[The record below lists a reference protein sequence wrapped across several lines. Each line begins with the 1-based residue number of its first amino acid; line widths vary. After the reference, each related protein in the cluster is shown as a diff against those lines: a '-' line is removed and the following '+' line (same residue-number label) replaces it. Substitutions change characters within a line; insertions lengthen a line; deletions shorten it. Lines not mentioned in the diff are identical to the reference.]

1 MSKLLSYRPDID
13 GLRAISVIFVILFH
27 ADLLWIQ
34 GGFIGV
40 DIFFVISG
48 YLITRSIDK
57 EMLGN
62 VFSFKAFYLRR
73 IRRIIPVL
81 VFVMLVITIPACL
94 FLFAND
100 LETFGRTAL
109 HTILSTNNFY
119 LWIKGSNYF
128 VGNTELMPLLH
139 TWSLSVEEQFYFIW
153 PPILLLLHRY
163 LNLKNRLYFII
174 LFIVIGLGLSVF
186 LASFYP
192 KVAYFLLP
200 ARLFELS
207 LGAGLALFWDK
218 IPELSRNKNNGI
230 SVVGL
235 LLILLPVFL
244 LNGLSTFP
252 GFNAFYPCL
261 GAVLLILSGKNSH
274 TKGIVNRLLTIKP
287 LVFIGLL
294 SYSMYLWHWPIF
306 SFIKYVG
313 LELTSDKLIVALTST
328 VLLSYF
334 SWKFIEK
341 PFRYRFK
348 YNFSK
353 TLLVILLPC
362 LLIIGTL
369 YGVLDGK
376 DGFPERHPTLIEFD
390 KKNNYPSKLR
400 RNCYDV
406 FKVGNCDQCGLGV
419 KKDTLDGVLI
429 GDSFANHSAAFID
442 VLAKDSGLYFHDS
455 AAGGY
460 PLLYDVDDQT
470 GVPTR
475 DTAYGEKRL
484 AYAKKFKTIIV
495 ATNWERFLDKESK
508 NYKLVMAT
516 IKELLDLDKNVIII
530 DPLRTVRQMN
540 LHKMKLLKTNNGSS
554 INKLDLLIPFYKRA
568 DDYIVYEIH
577 RKYPQVTII
586 NLNDVM
592 CYDTSCNYEIDN
604 SIVYRNGNHLNTSGA
619 TLLAKKYILEK
630 GNPLKFYNKEQY

>member
-40 DIFFVISG
+40 DVFFVISG

-362 LLIIGTL
+362 LLIIGAL

-470 GVPTR
+470 GAPTR

-530 DPLRTVRQMN
+530 DPLRTVSQMN

-554 INKLDLLIPFYKRA
+554 INKQDLLIPFYKRA

-619 TLLAKKYILEK
+619 TLLARKYILEK
-630 GNPLKFYNKEQY
+630 GNPLKFLQ

>member
-40 DIFFVISG
+40 DVFFVISG

-261 GAVLLILSGKNSH
+261 GAVLLILSGKNTH
-274 TKGIVNRLLTIKP
+274 TKGIVNRLLAIKP

-362 LLIIGTL
+362 LLIIGAL

-470 GVPTR
+470 GAPTR

-530 DPLRTVRQMN
+530 DPLRTVSQMN

-554 INKLDLLIPFYKRA
+554 INKQDLLIPFYKRA

-630 GNPLKFYNKEQY
+630 GNPLKFLQ

>member
-1 MSKLLSYRPDID
+1 MSKPISYRPDID
-13 GLRAISVIFVILFH
+13 GLRAISVIVVILFH

-40 DIFFVISG
+40 DVFFVISG

-62 VFSFKAFYLRR
+62 VFSFKSFYLRR

-81 VFVMLVITIPACL
+81 VFVMLVVTIPACL

-100 LETFGRTAL
+100 LEAYGRTAL
-109 HTILSTNNFY
+109 HTILSTNNFH
-119 LWIKGSNYF
+119 LWINGGNYF
-128 VGNTELMPLLH
+128 AQNTELMPLLH

-153 PPILLLLHRY
+153 PPILLLLHRF
-163 LNLKNRLYFII
+163 LKLKNRLYFIV
-174 LFIVIGLGLSVF
+174 LFTVLGLALSVF
-186 LASFYP
+186 LASNFP

-218 IPELSRNKNNGI
+218 IPKLSKIKNNWI
-230 SVVGL
+230 SITGL
-235 LLILLPVFL
+235 LLILLPVLL
-244 LNGLSTFP
+244 LNGMSTFP

-261 GAVLLILSGKNSH
+261 GAVLLILSGKN
-274 TKGIVNRLLTIKP
+274 TKTIGIVNKVLAFKP

-306 SFIKYVG
+306 SFIKYFG
-313 LELTSDKLIVALTST
+313 LELTLDKLLFALTLT

-334 SWKFIEK
+334 SWRWIEK

-348 YNFSK
+348 YSFSK
-353 TLLVILLPC
+353 TLLVILLPSL
-362 LLIIGTL
+362 LLIGAV

-376 DGFPERHPTLIEFD
+376 DGFPQRHPTLIEFD
-390 KKNNYPSKLR
+390 KKNNYPNKLR

-419 KKDTLDGVLI
+419 KKDTLDGMLI

-470 GVPTR
+470 GAPTR

-495 ATNWERFLDKESK
+495 ATNWERFIDKESK

-516 IKELLDLDKNVIII
+516 IKELLDLGKNVIII
-530 DPLRTVRQMN
+530 DPLRTVSEMN
-540 LHKMKLLKTNNGSS
+540 LHKMKLLKINNGAS
-554 INKLDLLIPFYKRA
+554 IVKQDLLIPFNKRA
-568 DDYIVYEIH
+568 DDYIVYQIS
-577 RKYPQVTII
+577 RQYPEVTII

-592 CYDTSCNYEIDN
+592 CYNKGCNYEIDN

-619 TLLAKKYILEK
+619 TLLARKYILEK
-630 GNPLKFYNKEQY
+630 GNPLLFLK

>member
-40 DIFFVISG
+40 DVFFVISG

-261 GAVLLILSGKNSH
+261 GAVLLILSGKNTH

-362 LLIIGTL
+362 LLIIGAL

-460 PLLYDVDDQT
+460 PLLYDVDDHT
-470 GVPTR
+470 GAPTR

-530 DPLRTVRQMN
+530 DPLRTVSQMN

-554 INKLDLLIPFYKRA
+554 INKQDLLIPFYKRA

-630 GNPLKFYNKEQY
+630 GNPLKFLQ

>member
-40 DIFFVISG
+40 DVFFVISG

-470 GVPTR
+470 GAPTR

-530 DPLRTVRQMN
+530 DPLRTVSQMN

-554 INKLDLLIPFYKRA
+554 INKQDLLIPFYKRA
-568 DDYIVYEIH
+568 DDYIVYEIN

-619 TLLAKKYILEK
+619 TLLARKYILEK
-630 GNPLKFYNKEQY
+630 GNPLKFLQ

>member
-40 DIFFVISG
+40 DVFFVISG

-470 GVPTR
+470 GAPTR

-530 DPLRTVRQMN
+530 DPLRTVSQMN

-554 INKLDLLIPFYKRA
+554 INKQDLLIPFYKRA

-630 GNPLKFYNKEQY
+630 GNPLKFLQ

>member
-40 DIFFVISG
+40 DVFFVISG

-261 GAVLLILSGKNSH
+261 GAVLLILSGKNTH
-274 TKGIVNRLLTIKP
+274 TKGIVNRLLAIKP

-362 LLIIGTL
+362 LLIIGAL

-470 GVPTR
+470 GAPTR

-530 DPLRTVRQMN
+530 DPLRTVSQMN

-554 INKLDLLIPFYKRA
+554 INKQDLLIPFYKRA

-592 CYDTSCNYEIDN
+592 CYDTSCNFEIDN

-630 GNPLKFYNKEQY
+630 GNPLKFLQ

>member
-40 DIFFVISG
+40 DVFFVISG

-362 LLIIGTL
+362 LLIIGAL

-376 DGFPERHPTLIEFD
+376 DGFPGRHPTLIEFD

-470 GVPTR
+470 GAPTR

-495 ATNWERFLDKESK
+495 ATNWERFLDKQSK

-530 DPLRTVRQMN
+530 DPLRTVSQMN

-554 INKLDLLIPFYKRA
+554 INKQDLLIPFYKRA

-619 TLLAKKYILEK
+619 NLLAKKYILEK

>member
-1 MSKLLSYRPDID
+1 MSKPISYRPDID
-13 GLRAISVIFVILFH
+13 GLRAISVIVVILFH

-40 DIFFVISG
+40 DVFFVISG

-62 VFSFKAFYLRR
+62 AFSFKSFYLRR

-81 VFVMLVITIPACL
+81 VFVMLVVTIPACL

-100 LETFGRTAL
+100 LEAYGRTAL
-109 HTILSTNNFY
+109 HTILSTNNFH
-119 LWIKGSNYF
+119 LWINGGNYF
-128 VGNTELMPLLH
+128 AQNTELMPLLH

-153 PPILLLLHRY
+153 PPILLLLHRF
-163 LNLKNRLYFII
+163 LKLKNRLYFIV
-174 LFIVIGLGLSVF
+174 LFTVLGLALSVF
-186 LASFYP
+186 LASNFP

-218 IPELSRNKNNGI
+218 IPKLSKIKNNWI
-230 SVVGL
+230 SITGL
-235 LLILLPVFL
+235 LLILLPVLL
-244 LNGLSTFP
+244 LNGMSTFP

-261 GAVLLILSGKNSH
+261 GAVLLILSGKN
-274 TKGIVNRLLTIKP
+274 TKTIGIVNKVLAFKP

-306 SFIKYVG
+306 SFIKYFG
-313 LELTSDKLIVALTST
+313 LELTLDKLLFALTLT

-334 SWKFIEK
+334 SWRWIEK

-348 YNFSK
+348 YSFSK
-353 TLLVILLPC
+353 TLLVILLPSL
-362 LLIIGTL
+362 LLIGAV

-376 DGFPERHPTLIEFD
+376 DGFPQRHPTLIEFD
-390 KKNNYPSKLR
+390 KKNNYPNKLR

-419 KKDTLDGVLI
+419 KKDTLDGMLI

-470 GVPTR
+470 GAPTR

-495 ATNWERFLDKESK
+495 ATNWERFIDKESK

-516 IKELLDLDKNVIII
+516 IKELLDLGKNVIII
-530 DPLRTVRQMN
+530 DPLRTVSEMN
-540 LHKMKLLKTNNGSS
+540 LHKMKLLKINNGAS
-554 INKLDLLIPFYKRA
+554 IVKQDLLIPFNKRA
-568 DDYIVYEIH
+568 DDYIVYQIS
-577 RKYPQVTII
+577 RQYPEVTII

-592 CYDTSCNYEIDN
+592 CYNKGCNYEIDN

-619 TLLAKKYILEK
+619 TLLARKYILEK
-630 GNPLKFYNKEQY
+630 GNPLLFLK

>member
-40 DIFFVISG
+40 DVFFVISG

-470 GVPTR
+470 GAPTR

-530 DPLRTVRQMN
+530 DPLRTVSQMN

-554 INKLDLLIPFYKRA
+554 INKQDLLIPFYKRA

>member
-40 DIFFVISG
+40 DVFFVISG

-261 GAVLLILSGKNSH
+261 GAVLLILSGKNTH

-362 LLIIGTL
+362 LLIIGAL

-376 DGFPERHPTLIEFD
+376 DGFPGRHPTLIEFD

-470 GVPTR
+470 GAPTR

-495 ATNWERFLDKESK
+495 ATNWERFLDKQSK

-530 DPLRTVRQMN
+530 DPLRTVSQMN

-554 INKLDLLIPFYKRA
+554 INKQDLLIPFYKRA

-630 GNPLKFYNKEQY
+630 GNPLKFLQ

>member
-40 DIFFVISG
+40 DVFFVISG

-470 GVPTR
+470 GAPTR

-530 DPLRTVRQMN
+530 DPLRTVSQMN

-554 INKLDLLIPFYKRA
+554 INKQDLLIPFYKRA

-619 TLLAKKYILEK
+619 TLLARKYILEK
-630 GNPLKFYNKEQY
+630 GNPLKFLQ

>member
-1 MSKLLSYRPDID
+1 VAGNMDIKNKIRLD
-13 GLRAISVIFVILFH
+13 IQGLRALAVLSVVVFHISP
-27 ADLLWIQ
+27 ADLP
-34 GGFIGV
+34 GGYLGV
-40 DIFFVISG
+40 DVFFVISG

-200 ARLFELS
+200 AILFELS
-207 LGAGLALFWDK
+207 IGAGLALFWDK

-261 GAVLLILSGKNSH
+261 GAVLLILSGKNTH
-274 TKGIVNRLLTIKP
+274 TKGIVNRFLTIKP
-287 LVFIGLL
+287 LVYIGLL

-313 LELTSDKLIVALTST
+313 LELTSD
-328 VLLSYF
+328 
-334 SWKFIEK
+334 
-341 PFRYRFK
+341 
-348 YNFSK
+348 
-353 TLLVILLPC
+353 
-362 LLIIGTL
+362 
-369 YGVLDGK
+369 
-376 DGFPERHPTLIEFD
+376 
-390 KKNNYPSKLR
+390 
-400 RNCYDV
+400 
-406 FKVGNCDQCGLGV
+406 
-419 KKDTLDGVLI
+419 
-429 GDSFANHSAAFID
+429 
-442 VLAKDSGLYFHDS
+442 
-455 AAGGY
+455 
-460 PLLYDVDDQT
+460 
-470 GVPTR
+470 
-475 DTAYGEKRL
+475 
-484 AYAKKFKTIIV
+484 
-495 ATNWERFLDKESK
+495 
-508 NYKLVMAT
+508 
-516 IKELLDLDKNVIII
+516 
-530 DPLRTVRQMN
+530 
-540 LHKMKLLKTNNGSS
+540 
-554 INKLDLLIPFYKRA
+554 
-568 DDYIVYEIH
+568 
-577 RKYPQVTII
+577 
-586 NLNDVM
+586 
-592 CYDTSCNYEIDN
+592 
-604 SIVYRNGNHLNTSGA
+604 
-619 TLLAKKYILEK
+619 
-630 GNPLKFYNKEQY
+630 

>member
-40 DIFFVISG
+40 DVFFVISG

-153 PPILLLLHRY
+153 PLILLLLHRY

-261 GAVLLILSGKNSH
+261 GAVLLILSGKNTH

-313 LELTSDKLIVALTST
+313 LELTPDKLIVALTST

-362 LLIIGTL
+362 LLIVGAI

-376 DGFPERHPTLIEFD
+376 DGFPGRHPTLIEFD

-470 GVPTR
+470 GAPTR

-495 ATNWERFLDKESK
+495 ATNWERFLDKQSK

-530 DPLRTVRQMN
+530 DPLRTVSQMN

-554 INKLDLLIPFYKRA
+554 INKQDLLIPFYKRA

-586 NLNDVM
+586 NLNDIM

-630 GNPLKFYNKEQY
+630 GNPLKFLQ

>member
-40 DIFFVISG
+40 DVFFVISG

-460 PLLYDVDDQT
+460 PLLYDIDDQT
-470 GVPTR
+470 GAPTR

-530 DPLRTVRQMN
+530 DPLRTVSQMN

-554 INKLDLLIPFYKRA
+554 INKQDLLIPFYKRA

-619 TLLAKKYILEK
+619 TLLARKYILEK
-630 GNPLKFYNKEQY
+630 GNPLKFLQ

>member
-40 DIFFVISG
+40 DVFFVISG

-261 GAVLLILSGKNSH
+261 GAVLLILSGKNTH
-274 TKGIVNRLLTIKP
+274 TKGIVNRLLAIKP

-353 TLLVILLPC
+353 SLLVILLPC
-362 LLIIGTL
+362 LLIIGAL

-470 GVPTR
+470 GAPTR

-530 DPLRTVRQMN
+530 DPLRTVSQMN

-554 INKLDLLIPFYKRA
+554 INKQDLLIPFYKRA

-592 CYDTSCNYEIDN
+592 CYDTSCNFEIDN

-619 TLLAKKYILEK
+619 TLLARKYILEK
-630 GNPLKFYNKEQY
+630 GNPLKFLQ

>member
-128 VGNTELMPLLH
+128 VGNTELIPLLH

-261 GAVLLILSGKNSH
+261 GAVLLILSGKNTH

-313 LELTSDKLIVALTST
+313 LELTSDKLIVALIST

-362 LLIIGTL
+362 LLIIGAL

-376 DGFPERHPTLIEFD
+376 DGFPGRHPTLIEFD

-442 VLAKDSGLYFHDS
+442 VLAKDSSLYFHDS

-470 GVPTR
+470 GAPTR

-495 ATNWERFLDKESK
+495 ATNWERFLDKQSK

-530 DPLRTVRQMN
+530 DPLRTVSQMN

-554 INKLDLLIPFYKRA
+554 INKQDLLIPFYKRA

-586 NLNDVM
+586 NLNDIM

-619 TLLAKKYILEK
+619 TLLARKYILEK
-630 GNPLKFYNKEQY
+630 GNPLKFLQ

>member
-40 DIFFVISG
+40 DVFFVISG

-470 GVPTR
+470 GAPTR

-530 DPLRTVRQMN
+530 DPLRTVSQMN

-554 INKLDLLIPFYKRA
+554 INKQDLLIPFYKRA

-592 CYDTSCNYEIDN
+592 CYDTSCNY
-604 SIVYRNGNHLNTSGA
+604 
-619 TLLAKKYILEK
+619 
-630 GNPLKFYNKEQY
+630 

>member
-261 GAVLLILSGKNSH
+261 GAVLLILSGKNTH

-313 LELTSDKLIVALTST
+313 LELTSDKLIVALIST

-362 LLIIGTL
+362 LLIIGAL

-376 DGFPERHPTLIEFD
+376 DGFPGRHPTLIEFD

-442 VLAKDSGLYFHDS
+442 VLAKDSSLYFHDS

-470 GVPTR
+470 GAPTR

-495 ATNWERFLDKESK
+495 ATNWERFLDKQSK

-530 DPLRTVRQMN
+530 DPLRTVSQMN

-554 INKLDLLIPFYKRA
+554 INKQDLLIPFYKRA
-568 DDYIVYEIH
+568 DEYIVYEIH

-586 NLNDVM
+586 NLNDIM

-619 TLLAKKYILEK
+619 TLLARKYILEK
-630 GNPLKFYNKEQY
+630 GNPLKFLQ

>member
-261 GAVLLILSGKNSH
+261 GAVLLILSGKNTH

-313 LELTSDKLIVALTST
+313 LELTSDKLIVALIST

-362 LLIIGTL
+362 LLIIGAL

-376 DGFPERHPTLIEFD
+376 DGFPGRHPTLIEFD

-470 GVPTR
+470 GAPTR

-495 ATNWERFLDKESK
+495 ATNWERFLDKQSK

-530 DPLRTVRQMN
+530 DPLRTVSQMN

-554 INKLDLLIPFYKRA
+554 INKQDLLIPFYKRPDA
-568 DDYIVYEIH
+568 YIVYEIN

-586 NLNDVM
+586 NLNDIM

-619 TLLAKKYILEK
+619 TLLARKYILEK
-630 GNPLKFYNKEQY
+630 GNPLKFLQ

>member
-40 DIFFVISG
+40 DVFFVISG

-376 DGFPERHPTLIEFD
+376 DGFPGRHPTLIEFD

-530 DPLRTVRQMN
+530 DPLRTVSQMN

-554 INKLDLLIPFYKRA
+554 INKQDLLIPFYKRA

>member
-40 DIFFVISG
+40 DVFFVISG

-362 LLIIGTL
+362 LLVIGAL

-470 GVPTR
+470 GAPTR

-530 DPLRTVRQMN
+530 DPLRTVSQMN

-554 INKLDLLIPFYKRA
+554 INKQDLLIPFYKRA

-630 GNPLKFYNKEQY
+630 GNPLKFLQ

>member
-40 DIFFVISG
+40 DVFFIISG

-362 LLIIGTL
+362 LLIVGAI

-376 DGFPERHPTLIEFD
+376 DGFPGRHPTLIEFD

-470 GVPTR
+470 GAPTR

-495 ATNWERFLDKESK
+495 ATNWERFLDKQSK

-530 DPLRTVRQMN
+530 DPLRTVSQMN

-554 INKLDLLIPFYKRA
+554 INKQDLLIPFYKRA

-577 RKYPQVTII
+577 REYPQVTII

-630 GNPLKFYNKEQY
+630 GNPLKFLQ

>member
-40 DIFFVISG
+40 DVFFVISG

-261 GAVLLILSGKNSH
+261 GAVLLILSGKNTH

-362 LLIIGTL
+362 LLIIGAL

-460 PLLYDVDDQT
+460 PLLYDVDDHT
-470 GVPTR
+470 GAPTR

-530 DPLRTVRQMN
+530 DPLRTVSQMN

-554 INKLDLLIPFYKRA
+554 INKQDLLIPFYKRA

-619 TLLAKKYILEK
+619 TLLARKYILEK
-630 GNPLKFYNKEQY
+630 GNPLKFLQ

>member
-1 MSKLLSYRPDID
+1 MSTSTSYRPDID
-13 GLRAISVIFVILFH
+13 GLRAISVIVVILFH

-40 DIFFVISG
+40 DVFFVISG

-57 EMLGN
+57 EMLAN
-62 VFSFKAFYLRR
+62 VFSFKSFYLRR

-81 VFVMLVITIPACL
+81 VFVMLAITIPACFL
-94 FLFAND
+94 LFAND

-139 TWSLSVEEQFYFIW
+139 TWSLSVEEQFYVIW
-153 PPILLLLHRY
+153 PPILLLLHRF
-163 LNLKNRLYFII
+163 LKLKNRLYFIV
-174 LFIVIGLGLSVF
+174 LFTIIGLALSVF
-186 LASFYP
+186 LASNFP

-200 ARLFELS
+200 ARLFELT

-218 IPELSRNKNNGI
+218 IPELSKIKNNWI
-230 SVVGL
+230 SIVGL
-235 LLILLPVFL
+235 LLIVLPVLL
-244 LNGLSTFP
+244 LNGMSTFP

-261 GAVLLILSGKNSH
+261 GAVLLILSGKN
-274 TKGIVNRLLTIKP
+274 TKTQGIVNKVLAFRP

-306 SFIKYVG
+306 SFIKYFG
-313 LELTSDKLIVALTST
+313 LEFTLDKLLFALTLT

-334 SWKFIEK
+334 SWRWIEK

-348 YNFSK
+348 YSFSK
-353 TLLVILLPC
+353 TLLVILLPSL
-362 LLIIGTL
+362 LLIGAV

-376 DGFPERHPTLIEFD
+376 DGFPQRHPTLIEFD

-419 KKDTLDGVLI
+419 KKDTLDGMLI
-429 GDSFANHSAAFID
+429 GDSFANHSAAFVD

-470 GVPTR
+470 GDPTR
-475 DTAYGEKRL
+475 GTDYGEKRL

-495 ATNWERFLDKESK
+495 ATNWERFIDKESK
-508 NYKLVMAT
+508 NYKLVMET
-516 IKELLDLDKNVIII
+516 IKELLDLDKNIIII
-530 DPLRTVRQMN
+530 DPLRTVSQKN

-554 INKLDLLIPFYKRA
+554 INKQELLIPFYKRA
-568 DDYIVYEIH
+568 DDYIVYQIS
-577 RKYPQVTII
+577 RVYPRVTII

-592 CYDTSCNYEIDN
+592 CYDTGCNYEIDN

-619 TLLAKKYILEK
+619 TLLAKKYIREK
-630 GNPLKFYNKEQY
+630 GNPLLFLQ

>member
-40 DIFFVISG
+40 DVFFVISG

-470 GVPTR
+470 GAPTR

-530 DPLRTVRQMN
+530 DPLRTVSQMN

-554 INKLDLLIPFYKRA
+554 INKQDLLIPFYKRA

-592 CYDTSCNYEIDN
+592 CYDASCNYEIDN

>member
-1 MSKLLSYRPDID
+1 M
-13 GLRAISVIFVILFH
+13 
-27 ADLLWIQ
+27 
-34 GGFIGV
+34 
-40 DIFFVISG
+40 
-48 YLITRSIDK
+48 
-57 EMLGN
+57 
-62 VFSFKAFYLRR
+62 
-73 IRRIIPVL
+73 
-81 VFVMLVITIPACL
+81 
-94 FLFAND
+94 
-100 LETFGRTAL
+100 
-109 HTILSTNNFY
+109 
-119 LWIKGSNYF
+119 
-128 VGNTELMPLLH
+128 
-139 TWSLSVEEQFYFIW
+139 
-153 PPILLLLHRY
+153 
-163 LNLKNRLYFII
+163 
-174 LFIVIGLGLSVF
+174 
-186 LASFYP
+186 
-192 KVAYFLLP
+192 
-200 ARLFELS
+200 
-207 LGAGLALFWDK
+207 
-218 IPELSRNKNNGI
+218 
-230 SVVGL
+230 
-235 LLILLPVFL
+235 
-244 LNGLSTFP
+244 
-252 GFNAFYPCL
+252 
-261 GAVLLILSGKNSH
+261 
-274 TKGIVNRLLTIKP
+274 
-287 LVFIGLL
+287 
-294 SYSMYLWHWPIF
+294 
-306 SFIKYVG
+306 
-313 LELTSDKLIVALTST
+313 

-530 DPLRTVRQMN
+530 DPLRTVSQMN

-554 INKLDLLIPFYKRA
+554 INKQDLLIPFYKRA

>member
-1 MSKLLSYRPDID
+1 M
-13 GLRAISVIFVILFH
+13 
-27 ADLLWIQ
+27 
-34 GGFIGV
+34 
-40 DIFFVISG
+40 
-48 YLITRSIDK
+48 
-57 EMLGN
+57 
-62 VFSFKAFYLRR
+62 
-73 IRRIIPVL
+73 
-81 VFVMLVITIPACL
+81 
-94 FLFAND
+94 
-100 LETFGRTAL
+100 
-109 HTILSTNNFY
+109 
-119 LWIKGSNYF
+119 
-128 VGNTELMPLLH
+128 
-139 TWSLSVEEQFYFIW
+139 
-153 PPILLLLHRY
+153 
-163 LNLKNRLYFII
+163 
-174 LFIVIGLGLSVF
+174 
-186 LASFYP
+186 
-192 KVAYFLLP
+192 
-200 ARLFELS
+200 
-207 LGAGLALFWDK
+207 FWDK

-261 GAVLLILSGKNSH
+261 GAVLLILSGKNTH

-313 LELTSDKLIVALTST
+313 LELTSDKLIVALIST

-362 LLIIGTL
+362 LLIIGAL

-442 VLAKDSGLYFHDS
+442 VLAKDSSLYFHDS

-470 GVPTR
+470 GAPTR

-495 ATNWERFLDKESK
+495 ATNWERFLDKQSK

-530 DPLRTVRQMN
+530 DPLRTVSQMN

-554 INKLDLLIPFYKRA
+554 INKQDLLIPFYKRA
-568 DDYIVYEIH
+568 DAYIVYEIH

-586 NLNDVM
+586 NLNDIM

-619 TLLAKKYILEK
+619 TLLARKYILEK
-630 GNPLKFYNKEQY
+630 GNPLKFLQ

>member
-1 MSKLLSYRPDID
+1 MSKLISYRPDID
-13 GLRAISVIFVILFH
+13 GLRAISVLVVILFH

-40 DIFFVISG
+40 DVFFVISG

-57 EMLGN
+57 EMLGTI
-62 VFSFKAFYLRR
+62 FSFKAFYLRR

-81 VFVMLVITIPACL
+81 VFVMLVITIPACM

-100 LETFGRTAL
+100 LEAFGRSAL

-119 LWIKGSNYF
+119 LWISGSNYF

-163 LNLKNRLYFII
+163 LNLKNRLYFIVF
-174 LFIVIGLGLSVF
+174 FIVIGLGLSVF
-186 LASFYP
+186 LASYYP
-192 KVAYFLLP
+192 KIAYFLLP
-200 ARLFELS
+200 ARLSELA

-218 IPELSRNKNNGI
+218 IPELSRIKNNWI
-230 SVVGL
+230 SIVGL
-235 LLILLPVFL
+235 ALILLPVLL
-244 LNGLSTFP
+244 LNGTSIFP

-261 GAVLLILSGKNSH
+261 GAVLLILSGKY
-274 TKGIVNRLLTIKP
+274 TQKKGIINRLLAFKP
-287 LVFIGLL
+287 LVFMGLL

-306 SFIKYVG
+306 SFIKYFG
-313 LELTSDKLIVALTST
+313 LELTLDKLILALTLT

-334 SWKFIEK
+334 SWRFIEK

-353 TLLVILLPC
+353 TILVILLPS
-362 LLIIGTL
+362 LLIIGAI

-376 DGFPERHPTLIEFD
+376 DGFPERHLNLIEFD
-390 KKNNYPSKLR
+390 KKNNYPNKLR

-460 PLLYDVDDQT
+460 PLLHDVDDKT
-470 GVPTR
+470 GEPTR
-475 DTAYGEKRL
+475 DTTYGEIRL
-484 AYAKKFKTIIV
+484 TYAKKFKTIIV
-495 ATNWERFLDKESK
+495 ATNWERFIDKESN
-508 NYKLVMAT
+508 NYKLVMST
-516 IKELLDLDKNVIII
+516 IKELIDLDKNVIVI
-530 DPLRTVRQMN
+530 DPLRTVSEMN
-540 LHKMKLLKTNNGSS
+540 LHKMKLLKLTIQVS
-554 INKLDLLIPFYKRA
+554 
-568 DDYIVYEIH
+568 YIV
-577 RKYPQVTII
+577 
-586 NLNDVM
+586 
-592 CYDTSCNYEIDN
+592 
-604 SIVYRNGNHLNTSGA
+604 VY
-619 TLLAKKYILEK
+619 
-630 GNPLKFYNKEQY
+630 

>member
-40 DIFFVISG
+40 DVFFVISG

-261 GAVLLILSGKNSH
+261 GAVLLILSGKNTH
-274 TKGIVNRLLTIKP
+274 TKGIVNRLLAIKP

-362 LLIIGTL
+362 LLIIGAL

-470 GVPTR
+470 GAPTR

-530 DPLRTVRQMN
+530 DPLRTVSQMN

-554 INKLDLLIPFYKRA
+554 INKQDLLIPFYKRA

-619 TLLAKKYILEK
+619 TLLARKYILEK
-630 GNPLKFYNKEQY
+630 GNPLKFLQ

>member
-40 DIFFVISG
+40 DVFFVISG

-470 GVPTR
+470 GAPTR

-530 DPLRTVRQMN
+530 DPLRTVSQMN

-554 INKLDLLIPFYKRA
+554 INKQDLLIPFYKRA
-568 DDYIVYEIH
+568 DDYIVYEIN

-630 GNPLKFYNKEQY
+630 GNPLKFLQ

>member
-40 DIFFVISG
+40 DVFFVISG

-261 GAVLLILSGKNSH
+261 GAVLLILSGKNTH
-274 TKGIVNRLLTIKP
+274 TKGIVNRLLAIKP

-362 LLIIGTL
+362 LLIIGAL

-470 GVPTR
+470 GAPTR

-530 DPLRTVRQMN
+530 DPLRTVSQMN

-554 INKLDLLIPFYKRA
+554 INKQDLLIPFYKRA

-592 CYDTSCNYEIDN
+592 CYDTSCNFEIDN

-619 TLLAKKYILEK
+619 TLLARKYILEK
-630 GNPLKFYNKEQY
+630 GNPLKFLQ

>member
-40 DIFFVISG
+40 DVFFVISG

-261 GAVLLILSGKNSH
+261 GAVLLILSGKNTH
-274 TKGIVNRLLTIKP
+274 TKGIVNRLLAIKP

-362 LLIIGTL
+362 LLIIGAL

-470 GVPTR
+470 GAPTR

-530 DPLRTVRQMN
+530 DPLRTVSQMN

-554 INKLDLLIPFYKRA
+554 INKEDLLIPFYKRA

-592 CYDTSCNYEIDN
+592 CYDTSCNFEIDN

-619 TLLAKKYILEK
+619 TLLARKYILEK
-630 GNPLKFYNKEQY
+630 GNPLKFLQ

>member
-261 GAVLLILSGKNSH
+261 GAVLLILSGKNTH

-313 LELTSDKLIVALTST
+313 LELTSDKLIVALIST

-362 LLIIGTL
+362 LLIIGAL

-376 DGFPERHPTLIEFD
+376 DGFPGRHPTLIEFD

-470 GVPTR
+470 GAPTR

-495 ATNWERFLDKESK
+495 ATNWERFLDKQSK

-530 DPLRTVRQMN
+530 DPLRTVSQMN

-554 INKLDLLIPFYKRA
+554 INKQDLLIPFYKRA

-586 NLNDVM
+586 NLNDIM

-619 TLLAKKYILEK
+619 TLLARKYILEK
-630 GNPLKFYNKEQY
+630 GNPLKFLQ

>member
-1 MSKLLSYRPDID
+1 MSKSISYRPDID
-13 GLRAISVIFVILFH
+13 GLRAISVLVVILFH

-40 DIFFVISG
+40 DVFFVISG

-57 EMLGN
+57 EMLSN

-73 IRRIIPVL
+73 IQRIIPVL
-81 VFVMLVITIPACL
+81 VFVILVVSIPACFL
-94 FLFAND
+94 LFAND
-100 LETFGRTAL
+100 LEAYGRTAL

-119 LWIKGSNYF
+119 LWISGSNYF

-139 TWSLSVEEQFYFIW
+139 TWSLSVEEQFYFVW
-153 PPILLLLHRY
+153 PPMLLLLHRF
-163 LNLKNRLYFII
+163 LNLKNRLF
-174 LFIVIGLGLSVF
+174 FIVLFTLLGLALSVF
-186 LASFYP
+186 LASNFP

-200 ARLFELS
+200 ARFFELT

-218 IPELSRNKNNGI
+218 IPELSKIKNNLI
-230 SVVGL
+230 SIVGV
-235 LLILLPVFL
+235 LLILLPVVL
-244 LNGLSTFP
+244 LNGTSTFP

-274 TKGIVNRLLTIKP
+274 TKGIVNRLLALKP
-287 LVFIGLL
+287 LVFLGLL

-313 LELTSDKLIVALTST
+313 LELSLNKLLFALALT
-328 VLLSYF
+328 VVLSYF
-334 SWKFIEK
+334 SWRYVEK

-353 TLLVILLPC
+353 TLLVILLPS
-362 LLIIGTL
+362 LLIIGAL

-376 DGFPERHPTLIEFD
+376 DGFPKRHPDLIEFD
-390 KKNNYPSKLR
+390 KKNNYPNKLR

-406 FKVGNCDQCGLGV
+406 FKVGNCNQCALGV

-442 VLAKDSGLYFHDS
+442 VLAKDSGLFFHDS

-470 GVPTR
+470 GAPTR
-475 DTAYGEKRL
+475 DTAYGDKRL

-495 ATNWERFLDKESK
+495 ASNWERFIDKESE

-516 IKELLDLDKNVIII
+516 IKELLELGKNVIIV
-530 DPLRTVRQMN
+530 DPLRTVSQMN
-540 LHKMKLLKTNNGSS
+540 LHKMKLLKTNTGSS
-554 INKLDLLIPFYKRA
+554 LVKQELLIPFNKRA
-568 DDYIVYEIH
+568 DAYIVYHISRE
-577 RKYPQVTII
+577 YPQVKII

-592 CYDTSCNYEIDN
+592 CYDTTCNYEINN

-619 TLLAKKYILEK
+619 ILLAKKYIQEK
-630 GNPLKFYNKEQY
+630 GNPLLFLK

>member
-1 MSKLLSYRPDID
+1 MSKPISYRPDID
-13 GLRAISVIFVILFH
+13 GLRAISVIVVILFH

-40 DIFFVISG
+40 DVFFVISG

-62 VFSFKAFYLRR
+62 VFSFKSFYLRR

-81 VFVMLVITIPACL
+81 VFVMLVVTIPACL

-100 LETFGRTAL
+100 LEAYGRTAL
-109 HTILSTNNFY
+109 HTILSTNNFH
-119 LWIKGSNYF
+119 LWINGGNYF
-128 VGNTELMPLLH
+128 AQNTELMPLLH

-153 PPILLLLHRY
+153 PPILLLLHRF
-163 LNLKNRLYFII
+163 LKLKNRLYFIV
-174 LFIVIGLGLSVF
+174 LFTVLGLALSVF
-186 LASFYP
+186 LASNFP

-200 ARLFELS
+200 ARLFELT

-218 IPELSRNKNNGI
+218 IPKLSKIKNNWI
-230 SVVGL
+230 SITGL
-235 LLILLPVFL
+235 LLILLPVLL
-244 LNGLSTFP
+244 LNGMSTFP

-261 GAVLLILSGKNSH
+261 GAVLLILSGKN
-274 TKGIVNRLLTIKP
+274 TKTIGIVNKVLAFKP

-306 SFIKYVG
+306 SFIKYFG
-313 LELTSDKLIVALTST
+313 LELTLDKLLFALTLT

-334 SWKFIEK
+334 SWRWIEK

-348 YNFSK
+348 YSFSK
-353 TLLVILLPC
+353 TLLVILLPSL
-362 LLIIGTL
+362 LLIGAV

-376 DGFPERHPTLIEFD
+376 DGFPQRHPTLIEFD
-390 KKNNYPSKLR
+390 KKNNYPNKLR

-419 KKDTLDGVLI
+419 KKDTLDGMLI

-470 GVPTR
+470 GAPTR

-495 ATNWERFLDKESK
+495 ATNWERFIDKESK

-516 IKELLDLDKNVIII
+516 IKELLDLGKNVIII
-530 DPLRTVRQMN
+530 DPLRTVSEMN
-540 LHKMKLLKTNNGSS
+540 LHKMKLLKINNGAS
-554 INKLDLLIPFYKRA
+554 IVKQDLLIPFNKRA
-568 DDYIVYEIH
+568 DDYIVYQIS
-577 RKYPQVTII
+577 RQYPEVTII

-592 CYDTSCNYEIDN
+592 CYNKGCNYEIDN

-619 TLLAKKYILEK
+619 TLLARKYILEK
-630 GNPLKFYNKEQY
+630 GNPLLFLK